1 MKSKEESVNIFS
13 IPVSNKTICLKA
25 HTNNSVMQLSLP
37 HLDSTVLG
45 GPLKREREKKN
56 YLIFS
61 TYSRGNGRQN
71 ETNHSWE
78 LHSKR

>member
-45 GPLKREREKKN
+45 GPLKREREKKKLPN
-56 YLIFS
+56 FL
-61 TYSRGNGRQN
+61 NLLKRQWKT
-71 ETNHSWE
+71 E
-78 LHSKR
+78 